1 MYWHNEGLYMLGS
14 NPTLTVTCILY
25 QLVIEKKKVLFTV
38 LTDPILDCPRCG
50 CQHEWLSVSL

>member
-1 MYWHNEGLYMLGS
+1 MLGS